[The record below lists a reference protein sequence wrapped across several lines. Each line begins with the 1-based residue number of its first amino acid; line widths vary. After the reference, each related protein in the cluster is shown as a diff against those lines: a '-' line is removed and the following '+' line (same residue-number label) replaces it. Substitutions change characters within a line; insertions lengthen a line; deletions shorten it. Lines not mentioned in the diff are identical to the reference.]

1 MLRAYKY
8 RIYPTEDQ
16 QVLLAK
22 HFGCARWVYNYGLA
36 MKTKAYQEKKKLTC
50 IDIANQLTSLK
61 KEEATEWL
69 KEVNSQCLQAAL
81 RHLDNAYT
89 KFFRDKKGFPRFKSR
104 NDHTQSFA
112 CPQHCSVNWGE
123 SKLFIPK
130 FKGGLKAALHRK
142 FEGELH
148 TVTISK
154 NCAGRYFASVL
165 VEDGKE
171 LPAKPPIKNAVG
183 IDLGLKSFLVT
194 SAGLVVDN
202 PRFGERSAKRLSFAQ
217 RKFSRAVKG
226 SRNRE
231 KLRIKVARIHE
242 RVTNQR
248 ADFLHKLSSRI
259 VGDSQ
264 TDTICL
270 ETLNVSGM
278 VKNRCLAKGI
288 TDVSWS
294 SFVKMIEYKAEWR
307 GKNVLKIGRFEPS
320 SKVCSECGNI
330 KPMPLSERTYSC
342 ACGNSMDRDVNAA
355 KNIRNFAMLS
365 GKDFPFEPV
374 KENRASGELPRVKT
388 RKGKTLKYRI
398 RPVPQRGDET
408 GKSDR
413 EVRGPRIYSGE

>member
-1 MLRAYKY
+1 
-8 RIYPTEDQ
+8 
-16 QVLLAK
+16 
-22 HFGCARWVYNYGLA
+22 
-36 MKTKAYQEKKKLTC
+36 
-50 IDIANQLTSLK
+50 
-61 KEEATEWL
+61 
-69 KEVNSQCLQAAL
+69 
-81 RHLDNAYT
+81 
-89 KFFRDKKGFPRFKSR
+89 
-104 NDHTQSFA
+104 
-112 CPQHCSVNWGE
+112 
-123 SKLFIPK
+123 
-130 FKGGLKAALHRK
+130 
-142 FEGELH
+142 
-148 TVTISK
+148 
-154 NCAGRYFASVL
+154 
-165 VEDGKE
+165 
-171 LPAKPPIKNAVG
+171 
-183 IDLGLKSFLVT
+183 
-194 SAGLVVDN
+194 
-202 PRFGERSAKRLSFAQ
+202 
-217 RKFSRAVKG
+217 
-226 SRNRE
+226 
-231 KLRIKVARIHE
+231 
-242 RVTNQR
+242 
-248 ADFLHKLSSRI
+248 
-259 VGDSQ
+259 
-264 TDTICL
+264 
-270 ETLNVSGM
+270 M